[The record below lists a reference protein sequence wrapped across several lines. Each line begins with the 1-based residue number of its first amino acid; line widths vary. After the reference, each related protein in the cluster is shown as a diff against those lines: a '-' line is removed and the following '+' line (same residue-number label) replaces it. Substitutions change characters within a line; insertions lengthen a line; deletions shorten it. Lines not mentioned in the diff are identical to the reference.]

1 MRSKIK
7 QASLDSFMKRLD
19 EFTWTGLIRNTPK
32 YDFKVKRH
40 FKYLCKFDQRKCRE
54 QRIFPLLVNAS
65 VERLDG
71 AFKDQSDEG
80 GFRVA
85 RQNSRRQR
93 QLERVAPS
101 KDRCTYIISSSLDLL
116 V

>member
-1 MRSKIK
+1 MSSHRLDKLETPKNMILSYKITLK
-7 QASLDSFMKRLD
+7 MYASLTEMWQKRQIG
-19 EFTWTGLIRNTPK
+19 FT
-32 YDFKVKRH
+32 
-40 FKYLCKFDQRKCRE
+40 
-54 QRIFPLLVNAS
+54 LLVNAS